1 MTISSQNSAH
11 GIPNVQSAGSSSP
24 SPGGASFD
32 VVRRGYDRDQV
43 DAQMRELRDR
53 LATAEAARQGAEQHA
68 RATEKE
74 MRARA
79 AAQGEAPMSQES
91 FGFRAEKILRLAERE
106 AADVRNRAANE
117 ATALVEQARADA
129 ERHRHEVEQ
138 ALIARSAEL
147 DQEATQRNVALQ
159 EREQQ
164 AAATLAAARD
174 DAARITDDARH
185 AADAVLNEAQNRADE
200 VRQRSEQDLK
210 RRREVAE
217 QELRRLG
224 TLHEGVRTE
233 MGRLHKLL
241 GTELSTN
248 PDSTAFANDAEG
260 DAESRTARPTPRER
274 STVG

>member
-1 MTISSQNSAH
+1 VTISAQNSG
-11 GIPNVQSAGSSSP
+11 GIPNTQSAGSGGAAT
-24 SPGGASFD
+24 GGASFD

-43 DAQMRELRDR
+43 DGQLRELRDR
-53 LATAEAARQGAEQHA
+53 LASAEAARQGAEQHA
-68 RATEKE
+68 RAVETE
-74 MRARA
+74 MRSRA
-79 AAQGEAPMSQES
+79 AAQADAPITQDS

-106 AADVRNRAANE
+106 ATDVRNRAANE

-185 AADAVLNEAQNRADE
+185 AAEALVSEAQARAEE
-200 VRQRSEQDLK
+200 VRHRSEQDLK
-210 RRREVAE
+210 RRREAAE
-217 QELRRLG
+217 QELRRIEA
-224 TLHEGVRTE
+224 LHEGVRKE

-241 GTELSTN
+241 GTELKDGG
-248 PDSTAFANDAEG
+248 PIGG
-260 DAESRTARPTPRER
+260 DGEAAGATTGAPARER
-274 STVG
+274 SVVG

>member
-1 MTISSQNSAH
+1 MSSQNSVR
-11 GIPNVQSAGSSSP
+11 GISNVQSAGSSSP
-24 SPGGASFD
+24 SLGASSFD

-53 LATAEAARQGAEQHA
+53 LANAEAARQGAEQHA

-79 AAQGEAPMSQES
+79 QAQGEAPMSQES

-241 GTELSTN
+241 GSELTTN
-248 PDSTAFANDAEG
+248 PDTTAFTADTDG
-260 DAESRTARPTPRER
+260 DGESRPARPTPRER

>member
-1 MTISSQNSAH
+1 MTISSPQNSAH
-11 GIPNVQSAGSSSP
+11 GIQNVQGSGSGS
-24 SPGGASFD
+24 SPGGATFD

-43 DAQMRELRDR
+43 DAQLRELRDR

-68 RATEKE
+68 RAAEKE

-79 AAQGEAPMSQES
+79 QAQGDAPAMSQES

-138 ALIARSAEL
+138 ALISRSAEL

-185 AADAVLNEAQNRADE
+185 AADALLNDAQNRAEE

-217 QELRRLG
+217 QELRHIG
-224 TLHEGVRTE
+224 ALHEGVRNE

-241 GTELSTN
+241 GAELSTDQDAASN
-248 PDSTAFANDAEG
+248 GDSDADTRG
-260 DAESRTARPTPRER
+260 SHSAPRER
-274 STVG
+274 VTVG

>member
-1 MTISSQNSAH
+1 M
-11 GIPNVQSAGSSSP
+11 QSAGTGGPSS
-24 SPGGASFD
+24 GGASFD

-43 DAQMRELRDR
+43 DSQMRELRDR
-53 LATAEAARQGAEQHA
+53 LASAEAARQGAEQHA

-79 AAQGEAPMSQES
+79 AAQADAPMSQDS

-117 ATALVEQARADA
+117 ATALLEQARADA

-185 AADAVLNEAQNRADE
+185 AADALVSEAQARAEE
-200 VRQRSEQDLK
+200 VRHRSEQDLK
-210 RRREVAE
+210 RRREAAE
-217 QELRRLG
+217 QELRRVEG
-224 TLHEGVRTE
+224 LHESVRNE

-241 GTELSTN
+241 GAELTTG
-248 PDSTAFANDAEG
+248 PETGPFGGDGADSPA
-260 DAESRTARPTPRER
+260 ARPVQRER